1 VDRVKQLALRIVG
14 KFQGGKIVPPL
25 LTTLVMNYELN
36 DKEKQLVLMRFLDKK
51 CVKCLL
57 EMLEMLNTS

>member
-1 VDRVKQLALRIVG
+1 MDRVKQLALTIVG
-14 KFQGGKIVPPL
+14 KFQGGKNVPPL

-36 DKEKQLVLMRFLDKK
+36 DEEKQLVFMRFLDKNR
-51 CVKCLL
+51 VKCLL